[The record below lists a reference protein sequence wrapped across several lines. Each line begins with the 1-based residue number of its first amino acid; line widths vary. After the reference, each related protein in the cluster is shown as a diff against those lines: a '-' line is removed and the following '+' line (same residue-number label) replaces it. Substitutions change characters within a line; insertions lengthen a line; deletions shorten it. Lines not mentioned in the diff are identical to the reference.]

1 MRFST
6 VAVVS
11 AAGALSKEEYK
22 AEMSKLT
29 KAVNEKK
36 E

>member
-1 MRFST
+1 MRFSA

-11 AAGALSKEEYK
+11 AAGVLPEEECK

>member
-6 VAVVS
+6 VAVVF
-11 AAGALSKEEYK
+11 AAGVLPKEEYK